1 MTAGAPSEAL
11 VNRQDTA
18 DLARTDLKDRVLRHA
33 IRNCILLIALC
44 FGGLGWWLYSARL
57 DSAAVAPGI
66 LENASSTKLVQHLE
80 GGIVAEFFVRDG
92 QSVEQGDLLLRLDP
106 TRSEATVDLFNVQLL
121 GAQAKQTRLAAE
133 VDLSAELLFP
143 AVLIESAS
151 QHPKIGKLLKDEAR
165 QFELART
172 SLEQTRELF
181 RTQIQQA
188 HAEIEGLELRADV
201 ARRALVLVEE
211 DLKAQMILLERGL
224 TSQPKV
230 TAMLRD
236 KFGLEEKIAQSAID
250 IARTNQAISG
260 LQLQIRQSTETY
272 RQMAAEELDVVS
284 RDIRSLE
291 RDLIVTRDSLKRVEV
306 RATVSGTVQ
315 ESILGTIGAIIR
327 PGETIMRIAPSST
340 DYIVS
345 AKINPND
352 IENILPGILAQI
364 TFPAFQSI
372 EMQPAEGKL
381 VAVSRDR
388 IVDVASGENYY
399 EAEVHILAETVP
411 EEIETRLVA
420 GMSVAVILPTGKRTA
435 LEYVLTPVLRRWRSA
450 MREE

>member
-1 MTAGAPSEAL
+1 MTAGAPSITFVSRRDNAIAANED
-11 VNRQDTA
+11 R
-18 DLARTDLKDRVLRHA
+18 KDRVLRRA
-33 IRNCILLIALC
+33 IRNCILLIIIC

-66 LENASSTKLVQHLE
+66 LENAASTKLVQHLE

-106 TRSEATVDLFNVQLL
+106 TRGEATVDLFNVQLL
-121 GAQAKQTRLAAE
+121 GAQAKQARLAAE
-133 VDLSAELLFP
+133 VDLSDELVFP
-143 AVLIESAS
+143 AVLVASAS
-151 QHPKIGKLLKDEAR
+151 QHPKIGKLLKDETR
-165 QFELART
+165 QFDLART
-172 SLEQTRELF
+172 SNKQTRELF

-188 HAEIEGLELRADV
+188 HAEIEGLELRRDV

-211 DLKAQMILLERGL
+211 DLKAQKTLLERGL

-230 TAMLRD
+230 NAMLRD

-250 IARTNQAISG
+250 IAKTNQAISG
-260 LQLQIRQSTETY
+260 LELEIRKSTETY
-272 RQMAAEELDVVS
+272 RQVAAKELDIVS

-306 RATVSGTVQ
+306 RATVRGTVQ
-315 ESILGTIGAIIR
+315 ESILGTVGAIIR
-327 PGETIMRIAPSST
+327 PGETIMKIAPSST

-352 IENILPGILAQI
+352 IENILPGIVAQI

-388 IVDVASGENYY
+388 IVDIESGENYY
-399 EAEVHILAETVP
+399 EAEVHMLAETVP
-411 EEIETRLVA
+411 EEVKTRLVA
-420 GMSVAVILPTGKRTA
+420 GMYVAVILPTGRRTA

-450 MREE
+450 MRED

>member
-1 MTAGAPSEAL
+1 MTADAL
-11 VNRQDTA
+11 VNRHDSATQTS
-18 DLARTDLKDRVLRHA
+18 TDRKDRVLRRA
-33 IRNCILLIALC
+33 IRNCILLIVFC

-57 DSAAVAPGI
+57 DSAAVAAGI
-66 LENASSTKLVQHLE
+66 LENAASTKLVQHLE

-106 TRSEATVDLFNVQLL
+106 TRSAASVDLFNVQLL

-143 AVLIESAS
+143 AFLIESAS

-188 HAEIEGLELRADV
+188 HAEIEGLELRGDV

-211 DLKAQMILLERGL
+211 DLKAQITLLERGL

-272 RQMAAEELDVVS
+272 RQMAAEELDVIN

-327 PGETIMRIAPSST
+327 PGETIMKIAPSST

-352 IENILPGILAQI
+352 IESILPGIVAQI

-388 IVDVASGENYY
+388 IVDIASGETYY

-411 EEIETRLVA
+411 EEIENRLVA

>member
-1 MTAGAPSEAL
+1 MTADVL
-11 VNRQDTA
+11 VNRHDSATQTS
-18 DLARTDLKDRVLRHA
+18 TDRKDRVLRRA
-33 IRNCILLIALC
+33 IRNCILLIVFC

-57 DSAAVAPGI
+57 DSAAVAAGI
-66 LENASSTKLVQHLE
+66 LENAASTKLVQHLE

-106 TRSEATVDLFNVQLL
+106 TRSEASVDLFNVQLL

-133 VDLSAELLFP
+133 VDLSAELRFP
-143 AVLIESAS
+143 DFLIESAS

-188 HAEIEGLELRADV
+188 HAEIEGLELRGDV

-211 DLKAQMILLERGL
+211 DLKAQITLLERGL

-272 RQMAAEELDVVS
+272 RQMAAEELDVIN

-352 IENILPGILAQI
+352 IENILTGTLAQI

-388 IVDVASGENYY
+388 IVDAASGETYY

>member
-1 MTAGAPSEAL
+1 MTAGAPSSTFVSRRDNAIAANED
-11 VNRQDTA
+11 R
-18 DLARTDLKDRVLRHA
+18 KDRVLRRA
-33 IRNCILLIALC
+33 IRNCILLIIIC

-66 LENASSTKLVQHLE
+66 LENAASTKLVQHLE

-106 TRSEATVDLFNVQLL
+106 TRGEATVDLFNVQLL
-121 GAQAKQTRLAAE
+121 GAQAKQARLAAE
-133 VDLSAELLFP
+133 VDLSDELVFP
-143 AVLIESAS
+143 AVLVASAS
-151 QHPKIGKLLKDEAR
+151 QHPKIGKLLKDETR
-165 QFELART
+165 QFDLART
-172 SLEQTRELF
+172 SNKQTRDLF

-188 HAEIEGLELRADV
+188 HAEIEGLELRRDV

-211 DLKAQMILLERGL
+211 DLKAQQTLLDRGL

-230 TAMLRD
+230 NAMLRD

-250 IARTNQAISG
+250 IAKTNQAISG
-260 LQLQIRQSTETY
+260 LELEIRKSTETY
-272 RQMAAEELDVVS
+272 RQLAAKELDIVS

-306 RATVSGTVQ
+306 RATVRGTVQ
-315 ESILGTIGAIIR
+315 ESILGTVGAIIR
-327 PGETIMRIAPSST
+327 PGETIMKIAPSST

-352 IENILPGILAQI
+352 IETILPGIVAQI

-372 EMQPAEGKL
+372 EMQPAVGKL

-388 IVDVASGENYY
+388 IVDIASGENYY
-399 EAEVHILAETVP
+399 EAEVHMLSETVP
-411 EEIETRLVA
+411 EEVETRLVA
-420 GMSVAVILPTGKRTA
+420 GMSVSVILPTGKRTA
-435 LEYVLTPVLRRWRSA
+435 LEYILTPVFRRWRSA